1 MTELVSTPQHALAP
15 SEQHDVVIIGAGPA
29 GLAAAVECARHGQK
43 VLLLDEQA
51 EMGGQIYRAVQRVD
65 QERKKILG
73 EDYMK
78 GAALAAA
85 AQHELITYLP
95 SSVVWQV
102 TREKEVSFKRNGA
115 SQTIAAEHI
124 ILATGAL
131 ERPFPVPGWTLPGVL
146 SAGGAQVLLKGSGV
160 VPAGDVVLAG
170 CGPLLYLL
178 AYQYIS
184 ANVPIKAI
192 IDTSGAGDVK
202 QALPHLFSAFKG
214 FSYIRK
220 GLKMVSAIKKA
231 GIPFYKSSTGIKI
244 NGEKQV
250 ESIEFMS
257 AGSAH
262 KIDTDLVLLH
272 QGVMPNTQISWSLRA
287 EHTWDTTQHAWLP
300 VLNAE
305 KELDVANIF
314 IPGDGANIGGAEVAA
329 LEGRAVGLTVCHRLK
344 LLEKATYTSQYADIK
359 AQIDKHSAIRSFINV
374 LYEPKKENR
383 IPVGS
388 TIVCRCEGVTAA
400 DIVGY
405 VEHGC
410 VGPNQAKSFGRCGM
424 GPCQGRECGTT
435 VTDIIADQLQ
445 TSALAVGYYRI
456 RPPIKPITLAEL
468 ANNG

>member
-1 MTELVSTPQHALAP
+1 MTELASTPQYALAP
-15 SEQHDVVIIGAGPA
+15 SEQYDVVIIGAGPA
-29 GLAAAVECARHGQK
+29 GLAAAAECAHNGQK
-43 VLLLDEQA
+43 VVLLDEQA
-51 EMGGQIYRAVQRVD
+51 EMGGQIYRAVQRVN
-65 QERKKILG
+65 QERKNILG
-73 EDYMK
+73 EDYSK
-78 GAALAAA
+78 GEALANAA
-85 AQHELITYLP
+85 KHELITYLP
-95 SSVVWQV
+95 NSTVWQV
-102 TREKEVSFKRNGA
+102 TRDREVSFKRNGA
-115 SQTIAAEHI
+115 SKTIGAAHI
-124 ILATGAL
+124 ILATGAI

-160 VPAGDVVLAG
+160 VPAGDVVLIG

-178 AYQYIS
+178 AYQYIT
-184 ANVPIKAI
+184 ANVSIKAI
-192 IDTSGAGDVK
+192 VDTSGVEDVK
-202 QALPHLFSAFKG
+202 NALPHFFSALKG
-214 FSYIRK
+214 FNYIRK

-231 GIPFYKSSTGIKI
+231 GIPFYKSSTKIKI
-244 NGEKQV
+244 NGKNQA
-250 ESIEFMS
+250 ESIEFES
-257 AGSAH
+257 GGTAH

-287 EHTWDTTQHAWLP
+287 EHTWDTTQHSWLP
-300 VLNAE
+300 VLSSE
-305 KELDVANIF
+305 KELDVANIY
-314 IPGDGANIGGAEVAA
+314 IPGDSADIGGAEVAA
-329 LEGRAVGLTVCHRLK
+329 LEGRAVALTICHRLNK
-344 LLEKATYTSQYADIK
+344 IEKAKYISQYAELK
-359 AQIDKHSAIRSFINV
+359 AQIDKHSAVRSFINV

-400 DIVGY
+400 DVVGY

-435 VTDIIADQLQ
+435 VTDIIADQLN